1 MAYMSQERKKELV
14 AGVKAMLKEKYPN
27 IKIKATY
34 SVQNHSAIVMTIRE
48 CNIDL
53 LQDCGEYGKENG
65 YIEVNRYHV
74 RNHYSGEVA
83 NLLQDCVDCLNK
95 GNYNNSDIM
104 TDYFDV
110 GWYVYVY
117 VGSYGKPFKFIP

>member
-1 MAYMSQERKKELV
+1 
-14 AGVKAMLKEKYPN
+14 
-27 IKIKATY
+27 
-34 SVQNHSAIVMTIRE
+34 MTIRE

-53 LQDCGEYGKENG
+53 LQNCGEYGKENG
-65 YIEVNRYHV
+65 YIEVSRYHV
-74 RNHYSGEVA
+74 KTTIRGKVA

-95 GNYNNSDIM
+95 GNYNNSDVM

-110 GWYVYVY
+110 GWYIYIY